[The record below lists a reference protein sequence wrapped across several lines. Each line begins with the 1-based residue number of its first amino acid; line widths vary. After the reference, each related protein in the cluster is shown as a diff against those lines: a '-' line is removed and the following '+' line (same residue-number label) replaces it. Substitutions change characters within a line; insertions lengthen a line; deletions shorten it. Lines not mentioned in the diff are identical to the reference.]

1 MLRHIRIDKKN
12 SSGNKKTVFCNNV
25 NNRNTVYSTHV
36 CLLNYVI
43 TSCQTTV
50 MGRGV
55 KLGGSGGF
63 VTIQD
68 IATGII
74 VSGYGQT
81 QEVMY

>member
-1 MLRHIRIDKKN
+1 M
-12 SSGNKKTVFCNNV
+12 
-25 NNRNTVYSTHV
+25 
-36 CLLNYVI
+36 I

>member
-1 MLRHIRIDKKN
+1 MSL
-12 SSGNKKTVFCNNV
+12 
-25 NNRNTVYSTHV
+25 
-36 CLLNYVI
+36 
-43 TSCQTTV
+43 CQTTV

-55 KLGGSGGF
+55 KLGGSGGI

-81 QEVMY
+81 QEVNKYSLQP

>member
-1 MLRHIRIDKKN
+1 MIN
-12 SSGNKKTVFCNNV
+12 SNRGADYYYDYV
-25 NNRNTVYSTHV
+25 NQCVMS
-36 CLLNYVI
+36 L
-43 TSCQTTV
+43 CQTTV

-55 KLGGSGGF
+55 KLGGSGGI

-81 QEVMY
+81 QEVI